1 MRYRFLL
8 FALLFF
14 GVYPSAESYAQDSGS
29 EVFITTKPNAQ
40 FYPVPKEQFFGSN
53 HREALDYASKGH
65 SKMMSSP
72 QHAKVVGLTNLD
84 PSLSYDTYIV
94 MLKGKRFYVH
104 HKYVQDNSY
113 LEDQNNKL
121 LAEYDELNAAVLNN
135 ERRHLE
141 AFNMMIEKIDSIVK
155 SEEKI
160 IRTIDNRADSLE
172 LAYVKE
178 LVVEDISKTK
188 SNSQKYKNWIKTL
201 PQDVQ
206 YAAENFAILSHS
218 LDATTGGSYNYS
230 MSFVNLSSKTIKSF
244 SWNGHVKNAQ
254 GDYITCQAKG
264 ISTFSEHYSGDVPA
278 FSREST
284 NWSNVIYNKEAY
296 QMDLTSLKIEYDDGT
311 SLVMDRSALQ
321 YISAI
326 PGDVFDRSIQ
336 TLRSVYEGLNDS
348 ALKAPWVFEL
358 NRVEFRNN
366 LRNER
371 QERQNRIK
379 QWTETKKILLQEGLW
394 SNQIEHMGIGLA
406 NSEVNKDILNEL
418 RLYGNTKRDK
428 KTLDDNLLKFKRRN
442 LIAE

>member
-1 MRYRFLL
+1 
-8 FALLFF
+8 
-14 GVYPSAESYAQDSGS
+14 
-29 EVFITTKPNAQ
+29 
-40 FYPVPKEQFFGSN
+40 
-53 HREALDYASKGH
+53 
-65 SKMMSSP
+65 
-72 QHAKVVGLTNLD
+72 
-84 PSLSYDTYIV
+84 
-94 MLKGKRFYVH
+94 
-104 HKYVQDNSY
+104 
-113 LEDQNNKL
+113 
-121 LAEYDELNAAVLNN
+121 
-135 ERRHLE
+135 
-141 AFNMMIEKIDSIVK
+141 
-155 SEEKI
+155 
-160 IRTIDNRADSLE
+160 
-172 LAYVKE
+172 
-178 LVVEDISKTK
+178 
-188 SNSQKYKNWIKTL
+188 
-201 PQDVQ
+201 
-206 YAAENFAILSHS
+206 
-218 LDATTGGSYNYS
+218 
-230 MSFVNLSSKTIKSF
+230 
-244 SWNGHVKNAQ
+244 
-254 GDYITCQAKG
+254 
-264 ISTFSEHYSGDVPA
+264 
-278 FSREST
+278 
-284 NWSNVIYNKEAY
+284 
-296 QMDLTSLKIEYDDGT
+296 MDLTSLKIEYDDGT